1 MTNGPGNALMIRAHR
16 DLSRRERQILDILY
30 KNGRATAAEVQA
42 ALPEPP
48 SYSAVRAL
56 LRILE
61 EKGHVRHEQD
71 GPRYVYLPTV
81 ARDNAKRSALRHMI
95 QTFFDGSAEQA
106 ISALLDESSAKLSSA
121 ELDRLARL
129 IDGARKSGV

>member
-1 MTNGPGNALMIRAHR
+1 MSNAQHR

-30 KNGRATAAEVQA
+30 ERGQASAAEVQA
-42 ALPEPP
+42 VLPEPP

-61 EKGHVRHEQD
+61 EKGHVRHQQD
-71 GPRYVYLPTV
+71 GPRYVYLPTL
-81 ARDNAKRSALRHMI
+81 ARDNAKRSALRHVLK
-95 QTFFDGSAEQA
+95 TFFDGSAEQA
-106 ISALLDESSAKLSSA
+106 ISALLDESSSRLSPA

-129 IDGARKSGV
+129 IDSARKSGV

>member
-1 MTNGPGNALMIRAHR
+1 MDNDHR

-30 KNGRATAAEVQA
+30 QRGQATAAEVQT
-42 ALPEPP
+42 ALPEAP

-61 EKGHVRHEQD
+61 EKGHVRHHQD

-81 ARDNAKRSALRHMI
+81 ARDNAKRSAMRHML

-106 ISALLDESSAKLSSA
+106 ISALLDESSSNLSSA

-129 IDGARKSGV
+129 IDSARKSGV